1 MTLYRI
7 VYNKILQTLLCS
19 NIILS
24 EEHEMD
30 NKLKDKYHEV
40 REIKTLKDMMDSSVR
55 LYSERP
61 AFLVKK
67 EKGGEYHQISY
78 AQVKNDIDALG
89 TKLIS
94 LGLKDS
100 KIAVIGEN
108 CYEWIVSYFAA
119 VNGTGVVVPLDKE
132 LGRDEI
138 YNLLRQS
145 GCRAVFFT
153 QSFEDYFKDFDIEFK
168 ITMKIY
174 GDRTD
179 LEETLRIP
187 SEGAFDAGRIIQW
200 EDLLAAGEK
209 LVKEGNRDFIDAE
222 IDPYVM
228 KILLYT
234 SGTTDAAKGVMLSH
248 NNIVSCIMDTC
259 KIAIVTPEDRTLSIL
274 PIHHTFESTM
284 GMALVLYRGASIAF
298 FEGLKYINKNLAEAQ
313 ATVLIGVPLIFESIY
328 EKIWKQ
334 AEKSGKAKALKKAI
348 KLNRTLK
355 ALGMDSSKK
364 LFRSIH
370 EKFGGRLRMMITGAA
385 GIDPNVLRGFED
397 LGFRMLQGYGLTE
410 CSPLVSGTPDFSNT
424 YKKAGSVGPVVD
436 TGEVRIIDKDED
448 GIGEIIYKG
457 PNVMLG
463 YYNMPE
469 KTAEVLKDGWF
480 YTGDL
485 GFIDDEGWLYI
496 TGRKKNVI
504 VTKTGK
510 NIYPEEVEYY
520 INRNK
525 YIQES
530 LVHGLL
536 DEESDDTQVSAQ
548 ILPNYDVIYEE
559 FGETFGEEEVKSLI
573 RRVISEINEKLPIY
587 KRVRNIIVRRDEF
600 VKTTTK
606 KIQRHK
612 NV

>member
-1 MTLYRI
+1 M
-7 VYNKILQTLLCS
+7 
-19 NIILS
+19 
-24 EEHEMD
+24 E
-30 NKLKDKYHEV
+30 NKLKAKYHEI
-40 REIKTLKDMMDSSVR
+40 REIGTLKEMLDSSVQ

-67 EKGGEYHQISY
+67 EKGGQYFQISY

-89 TKLIS
+89 TKMIS
-94 LGLKDS
+94 MGLADS

-108 CYEWIVSYFAA
+108 CYEWIASYFAV
-119 VNGTGVVVPLDKE
+119 VNGAGIVVPLDKE
-132 LGRDEI
+132 LTRDEI
-138 YNLLRQS
+138 HNLLDQA

-153 QSFEDYFKDFDIEFK
+153 QSFEDYFTDYDIEYK
-168 ITMKIY
+168 IKMKVY

-179 LEETLRIP
+179 L
-187 SEGAFDAGRIIQW
+187 SEKLKTPADNALEPGRIILW
-200 EDLLAAGEK
+200 EDLVAAGEQ
-209 LVKEGNRDFIDAE
+209 LVADGNRDFIDAE
-222 IDPYVM
+222 IDRDEM
-228 KILLYT
+228 KIILFT

-248 NNIVSCIMDTC
+248 YNIVSCIMDTC
-259 KIAIVTPEDRTLSIL
+259 KIAYVGPEDRTLSIL

-284 GMALVLYRGASIAF
+284 GMSLVLYRGASIAF

-334 AEKSGKAKALKKAI
+334 AEKSGKAGKLKKAI

-355 ALGMDSSKK
+355 SMGMDASRK
-364 LFRSIH
+364 LFKGVH
-370 EKFGGRLRMMITGAA
+370 EKFGGKLRMMITGAA

-410 CSPLVSGTPDFSNT
+410 CSPLVSGTPDFCNT
-424 YKKAGSVGPVVD
+424 FAKAGSVGPSVAS
-436 TGEVRIIDKDED
+436 GEIRIIDVDES
-448 GIGEIIYKG
+448 GIGEVIYKG

-480 YTGDL
+480 HTGDL
-485 GFIDDEGWLYI
+485 GFLDKEGWLYI

-530 LVHGLL
+530 LVHGLF
-536 DEESDDTQVSAQ
+536 DEETDDTQVSAQ
-548 ILPNYDVIYEE
+548 IRPNYDAIYEE
-559 FGETFGEEEVKSLI
+559 FGESFGEEEVDSLI
-573 RRVISEINEKLPIY
+573 KRVIAEINEKLPIY
-587 KRVRNIIVRRDEF
+587 KRVRNIVVRKDEF
-600 VKTTTK
+600 IKTTTK

>member
-1 MTLYRI
+1 
-7 VYNKILQTLLCS
+7 
-19 NIILS
+19 
-24 EEHEMD
+24 MD

-40 REIKTLKDMMDSSVR
+40 REIITLKDMMDSSSR

-61 AFLVKK
+61 AFLIKK
-67 EKGGEYHQISY
+67 EKGGEYQEISY
-78 AQVKNDIDALG
+78 AQAKNDIDALG

-94 LGLKDS
+94 LGLKDTN
-100 KIAVIGEN
+100 IAVIGEN
-108 CYEWIVSYFAA
+108 CYEWIASYFAV

-132 LGRDEI
+132 LSRDEI
-138 YNLLRQS
+138 HNLLRQA

-153 QSFEDYFKDFDIEFK
+153 QSFEEYFKDFDIEYK
-168 ITMKIY
+168 IRMKIY
-174 GDRTD
+174 GDRTKPD
-179 LEETLRIP
+179 EALQEPAVDAFETDKTIL
-187 SEGAFDAGRIIQW
+187 W
-200 EDLLAAGEK
+200 EDLVADGEK
-209 LVKEGNRDFIDAE
+209 LVKAGNREFIDAE
-222 IDPYVM
+222 IDPDVM
-228 KILLYT
+228 KMLLFT

-248 NNIVSCIMDTC
+248 HNIVSCIMDTC
-259 KIAIVTPEDRTLSIL
+259 KIAYVGPDDRTLSIL
-274 PIHHTFESTM
+274 PIHHTFESTL
-284 GMALVLYRGASIAF
+284 GIALVLYRGASIAF
-298 FEGLKYINKNLAEAQ
+298 YEGLKYINKNLAEAQ

-334 AEKSGKAKALKKAI
+334 AEKTGKANTLKKAI
-348 KLNRTLK
+348 KFNRTLK
-355 ALGMDSSKK
+355 AFGMDASKK
-364 LFRSIH
+364 LFKSVH
-370 EKFGGRLRMMITGAA
+370 DKFGGKLRMVITGAA

-410 CSPLVSGTPDFSNT
+410 CSPLVTGNPDFSDT
-424 YKKAGSVGPVVD
+424 YKKAGSVGPAVAS
-436 TGEVRIIDKDED
+436 GEVRIADKGAD

-485 GFIDDEGWLYI
+485 GFIDDDGWVYI

-530 LVHGLL
+530 LVHGLF
-536 DEESDDTQVSAQ
+536 DEDSADTQVSAQ
-548 ILPNYDVIYEE
+548 IRPNYDVIYEE
-559 FGETFGEEEVKSLI
+559 FGETFGEEEVQSLI
-573 RRVISEINEKLPIY
+573 RRVIAEINEKLPIY
-587 KRVRNIIVRRDEF
+587 KRVRKIIVRKDEF
-600 VKTTTK
+600 IKTTTK

-612 NV
+612 NI